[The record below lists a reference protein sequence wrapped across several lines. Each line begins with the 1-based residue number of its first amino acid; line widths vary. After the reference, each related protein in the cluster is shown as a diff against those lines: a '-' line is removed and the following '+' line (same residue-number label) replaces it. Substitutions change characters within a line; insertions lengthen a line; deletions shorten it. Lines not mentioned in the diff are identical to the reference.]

1 MPRRMKA
8 AEFTAKCLEAVDR
21 VARTG
26 ETLVVTERGKAVV
39 RIVPA
44 AHRIVRRPT
53 TLRGLLKGLIE
64 VRGDVLSPIDVKWN
78 ADS

>member
-1 MPRRMKA
+1 MRV
-8 AEFTAKCLEAVDR
+8 AEFKAKCLEAVAE

-26 ETLVVTERGKAVV
+26 EPLVVTKRGKDVV

-44 AHRIVRRPT
+44 ATKPMPRAK
-53 TLRGLLKGLIE
+53 TLRGMLKGLIE
-64 VRGDVLSPIDVKWN
+64 VRGDVMSPIDVEWN